1 MDALDKKKGATYPEK
16 ARLYR
21 FVKEHG
27 AQSILGR
34 PLTPRE
40 AIEMQTITRLEGAYY
55 AKQAAT
61 NEAAWANQDPGG
73 LQLIA
78 WAIKVQQR
86 G

>member
-1 MDALDKKKGATYPEK
+1 MDALDKKKGALYPEK

-21 FVKEHG
+21 LVKEHG
-27 AQSILGR
+27 TQSILGR

-40 AIEMQTITRLEGAYY
+40 ATEMQVITRLESAYY
-55 AKQAAT
+55 AKSSAT

-73 LQLIA
+73 FNLIA
-78 WAIKVQQR
+78 WAMKVQR

>member
-1 MDALDKKKGATYPEK
+1 MDALDKKKGALYPEK

-21 FVKEHG
+21 LIKEHG

-34 PLTPRE
+34 PLTPKE

-55 AKQAAT
+55 AKSSAT

-73 LQLIA
+73 FQLIA
-78 WAIKVQQR
+78 WAIKVQR
-86 G
+86 GK

>member
-1 MDALDKKKGATYPEK
+1 MDALDKKKGAVYPEK

-21 FVKEHG
+21 LVKEHG

-40 AIEMQTITRLEGAYY
+40 AKEMQTITRLESAYY
-55 AKQAAT
+55 AKQSST

-73 LQLIA
+73 FRLIA
-78 WAIKVQQR
+78 WAIGVQR

>member
-21 FVKEHG
+21 LVKDLG

-34 PLTPRE
+34 PMTPRE
-40 AIEMQTITRLEGAYY
+40 AKEMQIITRLEGAYH
-55 AKQAAT
+55 AKSSAN

-73 LQLIA
+73 FQLIA
-78 WAIKVQQR
+78 WAMKVQR